1 MSKQLDFSG
10 LQQIAYKGFEDQP
23 EERDSLLEAGYTIV
37 EEPVPFTDQTA
48 PSAQP
53 SAPETSAAPC
63 ETTAGTRD
71 HKGLYRMAFDFHK
84 RHSPPVV
91 NREYWKGKTPGI
103 DDTPEEE
110 LRYWT
115 ETAEDAGK
123 TSAAGGSDPF
133 LIDLIIAIMN
143 DLEREYKRLR
153 ESA

>member
-1 MSKQLDFSG
+1 MSKALDFSG
-10 LQQIAYKGFEDQP
+10 LNKIAYKGFEDQP

-53 SAPETSAAPC
+53 SAPEIPAA
-63 ETTAGTRD
+63 RD

-123 TSAAGGSDPF
+123 TSAAGGNDPF
-133 LIDLIIAIMN
+133 LMDLIIAIVN

-153 ESA
+153 ETA